1 MRTPILLLAIVV
13 TTIASTVPAQDSV
26 DRTLERLDAL
36 TGLTLRDWRFKRAA
50 LDDGGALDCDDAA
63 WEIVSPEHSW
73 RGENRDAWYRL
84 RYTIPE
90 TLAGR
95 PIAHSRL
102 TLRIG
107 VDDYGEIWVD
117 GAKRATFEWDKGEV
131 VLSDDARPGHTH
143 LIAIRA
149 QNRGG
154 PGRLLHATLHTSAL
168 DDLSERAAWFVDA
181 LRLGRLIVDKLGGD
195 ARRGAEHVAA
205 AANAVDTDAL
215 DRGDADA
222 FLASLD
228 TAYAKLRGL
237 KALTADYHVRAVG
250 YSHIDLAWLWRWEES
265 VQVTKETFQA
275 AIDFF
280 DEFPEFRFSQSQSH
294 AYRWILR
301 RYPDLFA
308 AIQREVKAGRWEI
321 VGGTNV
327 ELDCNLPGAE
337 SHIRQLLYGR
347 RWFQSMFDKDVRIG
361 WCPDSFGYNGNL
373 PQILKKAG
381 VDYFVTAKISWND
394 TNDFPHNC
402 FWWEAPD
409 GSRVLA
415 FLPMGGYTFNMD
427 GEKLLG
433 HIARLEKQ
441 CDVKKVMSVYGVGN
455 HGGGPTRA
463 EIKRAKALAEHDFY
477 PKVEFSTALDYFESL
492 DDDDRAKLPTWK
504 DELYLEYHRGTYT
517 THAAVKKANRQGE
530 CGLMTAEKLAVFA
543 QQAGPE
549 FGFKGT
555 LLDDTYPR
563 KRLGAAWDLLL
574 FNQMHDILP
583 GSSIT
588 PVYRDAAK
596 DYRKMYA
603 AIRRTQRDAFATIT
617 SAIKT
622 YGNLA
627 VFNPT
632 SWPRTGVV
640 AVETDLPVGER
651 WIQDDARIIRPARV
665 DADGARHTLRFL
677 ANDVPA
683 HGVRCFR
690 VLEDAPPHAAD
701 PPAVRATRTTLE
713 NEHLAVTLDPKTGCI
728 TSLVH
733 KATGRDAI
741 AKGTQANELQFL
753 EDKPDQYDAWNLGF
767 TGKEWRAGDARSIE
781 LVDAGPVRAVV
792 RVKYAFLGPTKKRRH
807 PTEDFPSSFFTLDLI
822 LEADSPMLKVRMHAD
837 WWEDHVCAKVSF
849 PLSVTPKTC
858 VYDAPYCHIE
868 RSTQRETDWDKA
880 RYEVSGQYWADMT
893 EGDFGVAILNDSKY
907 GYDALDNRIRLTL
920 LRSPTSP
927 DRTADRG
934 EHETTWAIYPH
945 AGDWRQSMTIRR
957 GYELNHPMIAGR
969 IRGSAWP
976 GLREMSGASRALRD
990 GTLPKP
996 PLAEGTSFLTVDADN
1011 VIIPV
1016 VKRHEDSRGVVVRL
1030 FEWRGDEKTD
1040 ATLTFAQPIRSA
1052 QLVDL
1057 NERKPLGRLA
1067 VDGRTVTVPIGRYS
1081 IETVLVHFD
1090 PPLK

>member
-1 MRTPILLLAIVV
+1 MRIPTLLCATAIALLAV
-13 TTIASTVPAQDSV
+13 THRVAAQDPT
-26 DRTLERLDAL
+26 DATLERLAAL
-36 TGLTLRDWRFKRAA
+36 TGLELRDWRFIREAVDRGGA
-50 LDDGGALDCDDAA
+50 TDLDDAG
-63 WEIVSPEHSW
+63 WETVSPEHRW
-73 RGENRDAWYRL
+73 QGENRDAWYRL
-84 RYTIPE
+84 RFTIPK

-95 PIAHSRL
+95 AIAHSRL
-102 TLRIG
+102 TVRIG

-117 GAKRATFEWDKGEV
+117 GTKRTTFEWDKGEV
-131 VLSDDARPGHTH
+131 VLTDDAEPGRTH

-168 DDLSERAAWFVDA
+168 DDLSARAAWFVDA
-181 LRLGRLIVDKLGGD
+181 LRLGRLIVDTLGGD

-205 AANAVDTDAL
+205 AARAVDTDAL

-228 TAYAKLRGL
+228 SAYDKLRGL

-275 AIDFF
+275 AIDFY
-280 DEFPEFRFSQSQSH
+280 DEFPDFRFSQSQSH
-294 AYRWILR
+294 AYRWIEE
-301 RYPDLFA
+301 RYPKLFA
-308 AIQREVKAGRWEI
+308 AIRREVATGRWEI

-347 RWFQSMFDKDVRIG
+347 RWFQKTFGKDVRIG

-441 CDVKKVMSVYGVGN
+441 CGVKKVMSVYGVGN

-463 EIKRAKALAEHDFY
+463 EIQRAKALAEHDFY

-492 DDDDRAKLPTWK
+492 DDADRAKLPTWK

-543 QQAGPE
+543 EQVAPE
-549 FGFKGT
+549 
-555 LLDDTYPR
+555 LDRDGEPVPDHYPR
-563 KRLGAAWDLLL
+563 RRLGAAWDLLL

-588 PVYRDAAK
+588 PVYRDAKK
-596 DYRKMYA
+596 DYDKMFA
-603 AIRRTQRDAFATIT
+603 AIRRTQRNAMHRIADTT
-617 SAIKT
+617 KRWGT
-622 YGNLA
+622 ML
-627 VFNPT
+627 VFNPV
-632 SWPRTGVV
+632 SWARSGVV
-640 AVETDLPVGER
+640 SLPTQLDIGDL
-651 WIQDDARIIRPARV
+651 WLSDDAGNPCAAQV
-665 DADGARHTLRFL
+665 VGLDGESRLVFVAH
-677 ANDVPA
+677 DVPA
-683 HGVRCFR
+683 HGHRAYRILQEPPTKVREQG
-690 VLEDAPPHAAD
+690 VT
-701 PPAVRATRTTLE
+701 ATRTRLE

-728 TSLVH
+728 ASLVH

-741 AKGTQANELQFL
+741 AKGAQANELQFL
-753 EDKPDQYDAWNLGF
+753 EDKPKQYDAWNLGF

-781 LVDAGPVRAVV
+781 LVEPGPVRAVI

-822 LEADSPMLKVRMHAD
+822 LETGSPLLKVRMHAD

-858 VYDAPYCHIE
+858 VYDAPYCHID
-868 RSTQRETDWDKA
+868 RSTRRETDWEKA

-907 GYDALDNRIRLTL
+907 GYDALGNRIRLTL
-920 LRSPTSP
+920 LRAPTSP

-945 AGDWRQSMTIRR
+945 AGDWRQSLTIRR
-957 GYELNHPMIAGR
+957 GYELNHPMIAHR
-969 IRGSAWP
+969 IERRDA
-976 GLREMSGASRALRD
+976 LRHLSRASASMTR
-990 GTLPKP
+990 PNRC
-996 PLAEGTSFLTVDADN
+996 SFLSVDADN
-1011 VIIPV
+1011 VIVPV
-1016 VKRHEDSRGVVVRL
+1016 VKRHEDSPGVVVRL
-1030 FEWRGDEKTD
+1030 FEWRGDEKTK
-1040 ATLTFAQPIRSA
+1040 ATLTFAQPVRSA
-1052 QLVDL
+1052 QRVDL
-1057 NERKPLGRLA
+1057 NERKPLGALP
-1067 VDGRTVTVPIGRYS
+1067 VDGRSVTVPIGRYA
-1081 IETVLVHFD
+1081 IETVLVQFAE
-1090 PPLK
+1090 PPK